1 MFQAF
6 QAGIRDET
14 YLQLRQILER
24 QYGQTFTIEEVKEIS
39 DGLLDYASLLTKLE
53 SENNTANKCLIIIF
67 L

>member
-24 QYGQTFTIEEVKEIS
+24 QNGHSYTLEETKEIDNESIDFYTLLAKLAEES
-39 DGLLDYASLLTKLE
+39 DGA
-53 SENNTANKCLIIIF
+53 
-67 L
+67 